1 MFPSPV
7 YRPPVSNIAYHVYN
21 PEDDLER
28 VQAVSQRAF
37 QRIMDS
43 YNENERL
50 ADLFQIE
57 HDKQQK
63 LVRERKEREKLLKQ
77 QQKQKQ
83 SKRHHGYPSRSQD
96 RIYTLPTPFERQS
109 FRRFPKNISTPALPL
124 TAGATPTTTTATMA
138 STTAAAIAEKA
149 EELRHQFAGSL
160 KRARRLSDISNSD
173 ISGLGDDDVRSAP
186 PTTSSQVQDS
196 TTSGPAGLGI
206 HLVDSNDRSI
216 SSSPALPI
224 TPPPRDSP
232 SNMTSQAGQDGTDR
246 STNQAHSTGL
256 SSLAASTT
264 SSSSFAVPNPPQ
276 QELRL
281 LPSGSS
287 RRKRKQAIPVHPSVV
302 ERIPGI
308 TIRIQRER
316 QGDQLEVEILKT
328 LDDYAEPKSDNEET
342 PSPSSK
348 LQAKQDLRKVRE
360 SIDSGRPGYAY
371 YSPAGSTSHTQQH
384 IQRDSTTATS
394 DYANRGL
401 EWTKSL
407 PGSLS
412 SLTWTSSN
420 TNSTENLTVMQD
432 FIDARSMPLSWENF
446 ATRECVVNKIVGKHD
461 KDLDTLEEVVQDAIA
476 RQQYALQL
484 QQEQEEQERLRAQS
498 LSPIESHRGLSV
510 GFTGSENGINGT
522 TTHPASSSRASK
534 SVNGPSMRT
543 RSIPARATRSKAQT
557 STRAGQLVVHEDIEH
572 HLKQKRRRQR
582 EQKHRRQGSK
592 TSSKDGEEDEDDDDE
607 EDDEK
612 RDSSRRTTHDG
623 DESAGHTDDG
633 DSDEDGRSDHP
644 SKVPGA
650 KRKYNKRSRVRRGRK
665 DDDVPT
671 SASSSDDE
679 RNGKGGRKQYH
690 ADDSRAR
697 SSTSSQKKTFKQAP
711 HPDRNG
717 SEPIRRN
724 KKFWSRGRNSRKEDE
739 VDDTATGASVSGSGS
754 DGDEEGEHGEY
765 EDVLNATKKAIRAS
779 IQTRLPD
786 SWMRKSKG
794 LSDALQNSTYKT
806 LPRRAFRRPSAETTA
821 SEDSDADGGD
831 DGTGNPGTPKN
842 QAFAKTLN
850 SSDKANFFNSAVE
863 LIHQKNLEMLESR
876 RKGHSQAG
884 TGAPRDVRIKALA
897 ELKEKQVERQKEE
910 EKEKETERLKE
921 QKEQEEQEER
931 ELEKEKELQES
942 RVKMEVRLVEES
954 KAQKVESTN
963 LPRSSKSLPGRV
975 LRRAAAGGSG
985 GASGGEDPDCTSCRL
1000 ELSPAEKDAWKLAQ
1014 QKGEIRLPKTW
1025 GTHAILCVAC
1035 RNQYLGHHSRCTAC
1049 FYVPV
1054 EEEMETSG
1062 KRCSRCKAGTWLTE
1076 MVQRPPF
1083 VVSSAGTNDDKR
1095 DRRRRLASDL
1105 SM

>member
-1 MFPSPV
+1 MIPNPV
-7 YRPPVSNIAYHVYN
+7 YRPPLSNIAYHVYN
-21 PEDDLER
+21 PEDDLDR
-28 VQAVSQRAF
+28 TQAVSQRAF

-50 ADLFQIE
+50 ADLFQVE

-96 RIYTLPTPFERQS
+96 RIFPLPTPFERQT
-109 FRRFPKNISTPALPL
+109 FRRFPRNTSTPVLPL
-124 TAGATPTTTTATMA
+124 IAGTMA
-138 STTAAAIAEKA
+138 STTTATTVTPTTAAVIAEKA
-149 EELRHQFAGSL
+149 EELRHQSAGSL

-173 ISGLGDDDVRSAP
+173 KSGLGDDDARPAP
-186 PTTSSQVQDS
+186 PSIPSPTQAS
-196 TTSGPAGLGI
+196 TPSRPAGLGI
-206 HLVDSNDRSI
+206 HLADSNDRSI
-216 SSSPALPI
+216 SSSPALPL

-232 SNMTSQAGQDGTDR
+232 SNTTSQVGQDGTDR
-246 STNQAHSTGL
+246 STNQAHSTGP

-264 SSSSFAVPNPPQ
+264 SSSSFAVPSLSQ
-276 QELRL
+276 QKQTQL
-281 LPSGSS
+281 LLSGTS
-287 RRKRKQAIPVHPSVV
+287 RRKRKQAIPIHPSVV
-302 ERIPGI
+302 GRIPGI
-308 TIRIQRER
+308 TMRFQRER

-328 LDDYAEPKSDNEET
+328 LDDYEEPKSDNEET
-342 PSPSSK
+342 LSPSSK
-348 LQAKQDLRKVRE
+348 KQAKLDLRKVRQ
-360 SIDSGRPGYAY
+360 SIDSGRSGYAAY
-371 YSPAGSTSHTQQH
+371 YSPAGSSSHNQQH
-384 IQRDSTTATS
+384 QQLQGDSAAATS
-394 DYANRGL
+394 DNTNRGL

-420 TNSTENLTVMQD
+420 TNSTDNLTAMQD

-446 ATRECVVNKIVGKHD
+446 ATRECVVNKILGKHD
-461 KDLDTLEEVVQDAIA
+461 KDLDILEEVVQDAIA

-498 LSPIESHRGLSV
+498 LTPVDSHRGLSV
-510 GFTGSENGINGT
+510 GFTGSDNGINGGMA
-522 TTHPASSSRASK
+522 THPASSTRASRTAA
-534 SVNGPSMRT
+534 GPGVRT

-557 STRAGQLVVHEDIEH
+557 SSRAGQLVVHEDIEH

-592 TSSKDGEEDEDDDDE
+592 TSSKDGEEDEDDDDD
-607 EDDEK
+607 DDEK

-633 DSDEDGRSDHP
+633 DSDEDNRLARS
-644 SKVPGA
+644 SKVSGA
-650 KRKYNKRSRVRRGRK
+650 KRKYTKGSGSRRVHK
-665 DDDVPT
+665 DDEVPT

-679 RNGKGGRKQYH
+679 RDRKGGRKGYHSSRH

-697 SSTSSQKKTFKQAP
+697 SSISSQKKTFKQAP
-711 HPDRNG
+711 HPDRKG

-739 VDDTATGASVSGSGS
+739 VDDTATGASGSGS
-754 DGDEEGEHGEY
+754 EDDEGDHHDDY
-765 EDVLNATKKAIRAS
+765 EDVPSTKKSTGSS

-786 SWMRKSKG
+786 SWMRKTRG
-794 LSDALQNSTYKT
+794 PSDPMQNPTWKSS
-806 LPRRAFRRPSAETTA
+806 LPRRAFRRPSAEPTE
-821 SEDSDADGGD
+821 SEGSDAEGD
-831 DGTGNPGTPKN
+831 ENGAGNSKGPKN
-842 QAFAKTLN
+842 QAFAKTL
-850 SSDKANFFNSAVE
+850 SSTDKAKFFNSSVE
-863 LIHQKNLEMLESR
+863 LIHQKNLEMLEWR
-876 RKGHSQAG
+876 RKGRSR
-884 TGAPRDVRIKALA
+884 TGALRDVRIKPFAVQK
-897 ELKEKQVERQKEE
+897 EKEKQVERQKEKE
-910 EKEKETERLKE
+910 KDREIERQKEMEMAEKEL
-921 QKEQEEQEER
+921 
-931 ELEKEKELQES
+931 ELEKELQEF

-985 GASGGEDPDCTSCRL
+985 GANGGEDPDCTSCRL
-1000 ELSPAEKDAWKLAQ
+1000 ELSSAEKDAWKLAQ

-1076 MVQRPPF
+1076 VAQQPPPSA
-1083 VVSSAGTNDDKR
+1083 VSTSL
-1095 DRRRRLASDL
+1095 DRRRRLASDV